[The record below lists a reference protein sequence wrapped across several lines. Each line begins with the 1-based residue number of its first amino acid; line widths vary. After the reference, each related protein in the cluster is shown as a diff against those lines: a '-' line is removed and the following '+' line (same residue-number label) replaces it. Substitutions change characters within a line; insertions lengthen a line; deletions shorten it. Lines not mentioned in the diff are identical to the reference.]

1 MRNHGNKKMAKP
13 KNFKKTVRSL
23 TSYLRPYYGRII
35 FVLVLALIGAILMVA
50 GPKVL
55 GMATTELFNGVK
67 SKYQGGP
74 GIDFAKIAKILGFIL
89 IIYLGGS
96 LISYLSNWIVS
107 KISITISYNLRK
119 EISEKIDRLP
129 LKYFDKQS
137 HGEVLSRITN
147 DVDNISQNLN
157 STIVQIVSG
166 VATVIGVLVMMI
178 SISGTLTLAA
188 LVIVPL
194 SGLVATFI
202 VKCSQRYFYQQQ
214 RYLGK
219 VNGHIEEI
227 YSGHLVVKTYNYED
241 QAIDQFD
248 ELNQKLYTSVYKSN
262 FLSAVMNPIAS
273 FLGNVGYVVICLLG
287 GMGVVQG
294 RLVLGDVQAFI
305 QYINQFN
312 QPIMSIAQTMNVVQ
326 SMVAAAERVFE
337 LLDEPEE
344 SADCENPIEI
354 YDEKGNLTIQGNVS
368 FEHVRFGYNP
378 DNIII
383 KDFNMD
389 VKTGEQIAIVGP
401 TGAGKTTLVK
411 LLMRFYELNGG
422 HIYVDGHDIKE
433 FTRQDLRSLFGMV
446 LQDAWLYS
454 GTIRDNIRY
463 GRLDASEEE
472 IMEACHN
479 AHVDHFVKTLDH
491 GYDTEINE
499 ETAGISQGQK
509 QLLTI
514 ARAFLKDPKIL
525 ILDEATSSVDTR
537 TEQLIQNGMERLM
550 NGRTAFVIAHRLSTI
565 KNADKIIVL
574 NEGDIVEVGNHETL
588 LAKNGFYAKLYNSQ
602 FEEA

>member
-1 MRNHGNKKMAKP
+1 MRNTNKKVAKP
-13 KNFKKTVRSL
+13 KDFKKTAHTL
-23 TSYLRPYYGRII
+23 FKYLKPYYGRIL
-35 FVLVLALIGAILMVA
+35 LVLILALCGSVLMVS
-50 GPKVL
+50 GPKVMGL
-55 GMATTELFNGVK
+55 ATTELFNGIT

-74 GIDFAKIAKILGFIL
+74 GINFTRIGQILGFIL
-89 IIYLGGS
+89 VIYIGS
-96 LISYLSNWIVS
+96 AVITYLSNWIVS
-107 KISITISYNLRK
+107 KISVTISYNLRK
-119 EISEKIDRLP
+119 EIAEKIDRLP

-137 HGEVLSRITN
+137 HGEVLSRVTN
-147 DVDNISQNLN
+147 DVDNISKNLN

-166 VATVIGVLVMMI
+166 IATVVGVLIMMI

-188 LVIVPL
+188 LIIVPM
-194 SGLVATFI
+194 SGLIAAFI
-202 VKCSQRYFYQQQ
+202 VKRSQRYFIEQQ

-241 QAIDQFD
+241 KAIEQFD
-248 ELNQKLYTSVYKSN
+248 GLNEKLYKTVYKSN
-262 FLSAVMNPIAS
+262 FLSSIMQPITS
-273 FLGNVGYVVICLLG
+273 FLGNVGYVVVCLLG
-287 GMGVVQG
+287 GMGVISG
-294 RLVLGDVQAFI
+294 RIALGDVQAFI

-312 QPIMSIAQTMNVVQ
+312 QPIMSIAQTMNVMQ

-344 SADCENPIEI
+344 SKDCENPVQI
-354 YDEKGNLTIQGNVS
+354 YDEAGNLKIDGNVS

-383 KDFNMD
+383 KDFNME
-389 VKTGEQIAIVGP
+389 VKAGEQIAIVGP

-411 LLMRFYELNGG
+411 LLMRFYELNSG
-422 HIYVDGHDIKE
+422 HIYIDGHDIKDL
-433 FTRQDLRSLFGMV
+433 TRHDLRSLFGMV

-454 GTIRDNIRY
+454 GSIRDNIRY
-463 GRLDASEEE
+463 GKIDASEEE
-472 IMEACHN
+472 IMCACKN
-479 AHVDHFVKTLDH
+479 AHVDHFVKTLDD
-491 GYDTEINE
+491 GYDTQINE
-499 ETAGISQGQK
+499 ETASISQGQK

-574 NEGDIVEVGNHETL
+574 NEGDIVEVGTHESL

-602 FEEA
+602 FEE